1 MNPDQLLAQF
11 KRLTGTLSTQQMAVI
26 AAVFV
31 GVVGI
36 LVGTAYYINTP
47 TYVVLMS
54 DMDAESAGDVV
65 KKLKAAKVDYRLDDG
80 GRTVRVP
87 TTKLDELRLDFTS
100 SGAPAGGRIGF
111 EIFDRVAFGTTEF
124 LEQVNYRRALE
135 GELARTIG
143 ILSEVESARVH
154 IALPKPV
161 LFTSQ
166 SEPAKASVVLKLKG
180 RKPLSPQTVAGITN
194 LLAASIEELRPEAV
208 SIIDNFGR
216 QLTQKGSDDEDNE
229 AGGLHLDKQRQYEKD
244 LTQKVIALL
253 EPVVGEG
260 RVRVNVAARLAA
272 GSSEETQEQYDPETP
287 VLRSTQKSQEVGATP
302 ATLPGGGAGGGTAGA
317 RSNTPPPADTNT
329 APVSMVPGAP
339 SQRTTEN
346 SNFEISKTVRH
357 TITPSGQ
364 VERLS
369 VAVLVDDDRTT
380 EPAKDG
386 TPGKPEVRKPEEL
399 EKIQKLVS
407 AAVGFDA
414 DRGDQLTVE
423 NISFDDNMTI
433 APEPPK
439 TMLQKVTT
447 VVQSDTAIEASKT
460 LGILLLAVLAFFLFL
475 KPVLNKALGPAN
487 TITLPQVAVAAAG
500 GGTVALPGVD
510 PSDPKAAAVAEATAA
525 IAASGGVQGS
535 QPTVGEL
542 EEELDDLYRNKE
554 QRRLP
559 ALTRHVSKLAEEQP
573 ESVAR
578 LVRSWM
584 ADHE

>member
-1 MNPDQLLAQF
+1 MNPDQLQAQF
-11 KRLTGTLSTQQMAVI
+11 KRLTASLSTQQMAVI

-36 LVGTAYYINTP
+36 LVGTAYYLNTP
-47 TYVVLMS
+47 TYAVLFS
-54 DMDAESAGDVV
+54 DMDSEAAGDVV
-65 KKLKAAKVDYRLDDG
+65 KRLKAEKVQYVLDDG
-80 GRTVRVP
+80 GRSVRVP
-87 TTKLDELRLDFTS
+87 VQKVDELRLSFSTTGMPS
-100 SGAPAGGRIGF
+100 SGRIGF
-111 EIFDRVAFGTTEF
+111 EIFDRTAFGTTEF
-124 LEQVNYRRALE
+124 LEHVNYRRALE

-143 ILSEVESARVH
+143 TISEVQSARVH
-154 IALPKPV
+154 IAMAKDS
-161 LFTSQ
+161 LFVADTQ
-166 SEPAKASVVLKLKG
+166 QAKASVVLKLKG
-180 RKPLSPQTVAGITN
+180 RKPLAPQTIAGITN
-194 LLAASIEELRPEAV
+194 LVAASVEELRPESV
-208 SIIDNFGR
+208 IVVDSFGR
-216 QLTQKGSDDEDNE
+216 SLTPKENEEDD
-229 AGGLHLDKQRQYEKD
+229 AATGLHLDKQKQFERD
-244 LTQKVIALL
+244 LTQKVVALL

-272 GSSEETQEQYDPETP
+272 GSSEETQEQFDPETP
-287 VLRSTQKSQEVGATP
+287 VLRATQKSQEVGATP
-302 ATLPGGGAGGGTAGA
+302 STLPGGGAGGGTAGA
-317 RSNTPPPADTNT
+317 RSNTPPPAGTNT

-357 TITPSGQ
+357 TITPSGAI
-364 VERLS
+364 ERLS

-380 EPAKDG
+380 EPGKDG
-386 TPGKPEVRKPEEL
+386 APGKPEARKAEQL
-399 EKIQKLVS
+399 EKLQKLVS

-423 NISFDDNMTI
+423 NISFDDNTPT

-447 VVQSDTAIEASKT
+447 VVQSDTAIEATKT
-460 LGILLLAVLAFFLFL
+460 LGILVLAVLAFFLFL

-487 TITLPQVAVAAAG
+487 TITLPQVAVAGAG
-500 GGTVALPGVD
+500 GVTMPLPAGD
-510 PSDPKAAAVAEATAA
+510 ADPKAAAVAEATAA
-525 IAASGGVQGS
+525 IAAAGGVPGS

-542 EEELDDLYRNKE
+542 EEELDDLYRSKE

>member
-1 MNPDQLLAQF
+1 MNPDQLLAQL
-11 KRLTGTLSTQQMAVI
+11 KRLSSTLSKQQMAVI

-31 GVVGI
+31 AVVGI

-47 TYVVLMS
+47 TYTVLLS
-54 DMDAESAGDVV
+54 DMDAESANDVV
-65 KKLKAAKVDYRLDDG
+65 KRLKTEKIDYVLDDNG
-80 GRTVRVP
+80 KTVKVPSQRV
-87 TTKLDELRLDFTS
+87 DELRLDFTS
-100 SGAPAGGRIGF
+100 SGMPASGRIGF

-143 ILSEVESARVH
+143 VISEVESARVH
-154 IALPKPV
+154 IALPKKT
-161 LFTSQ
+161 LFMSE

-180 RKPLSPQTVAGITN
+180 RKPLPPQTVAGITN

-208 SIIDNFGR
+208 SIMDSFGR
-216 QLTQKGSDDEDNE
+216 QLTQKNKDEEDD
-229 AGGLHLDKQRQYEKD
+229 ATGLHLDKQRQYERD
-244 LTQKVIALL
+244 LTQKVVSLL

-260 RVRVNVAARLAA
+260 RVRVNVTARLAA
-272 GSSEETQEQYDPETP
+272 TSSEETSEQFDPEGP
-287 VLRSTQKSQEVGATP
+287 VLKSTQKSQEVGATP
-302 ATLPGGGAGGGTAGA
+302 STLPGGGGAGGTAGA
-317 RSNTPPPADTNT
+317 RSNTPPAAGTSV
-329 APVSMVPGAP
+329 PVVTQPGAP

-346 SNFEISKTVRH
+346 SNYEISKTVRH
-357 TITPSGQ
+357 TITPSGG

-380 EPAKDG
+380 EPGKDG
-386 TPGKPEVRKPEEL
+386 TPGKPAVRKPEEL
-399 EKIQKLVS
+399 EKLQKLVS

-423 NISFDDNMTI
+423 NISFDDNI
-433 APEPPK
+433 SVVPDPPK

-447 VVQSDTAIEASKT
+447 VVQSETAVDAGKT
-460 LGILLLAVLAFFLFL
+460 LGVLLLAVLAFFLFL
-475 KPVLNKALGPAN
+475 KPVMNKALGPAN

-500 GGTVALPGVD
+500 AGGGTVALPPNGDTPTV
-510 PSDPKAAAVAEATAA
+510 AAAEAAAA
-525 IAASGGVQGS
+525 IAAAGGVPGS

-542 EEELDDLYRNKE
+542 EEELDDLYRDKE
-554 QRRLP
+554 KRRLP
-559 ALTRHVSKLAEEQP
+559 ALTRQVSKLADEQP